1 MPDTNGNLQPVAQ
14 TTPPKGDEAKGEKYI
29 ADLIRLLESGKIQ
42 VYKTDLSQFN
52 PSSLQSHYRI
62 DLDDFQIE
70 ISHSTHLET
79 GTHSYVI
86 IFNNLKKIAD
96 GNTGKA
102 ILAYIHL
109 NETQYLR
116 FHKAAELQIEKLQKI
131 EDEKRFLQAVRPFDD
146 KIAQLEGSSNDIFRE
161 KLHSVQS
168 QIESQPAAQSI
179 PEPQTQ
185 SETPPPMPQWEP
197 KPQEN
202 TTSQDVAPKQDQ
214 PAVEQKIEEEEK
226 QTEELKSTFW
236 N

>member
-1 MPDTNGNLQPVAQ
+1 MPDTNGNLQPVAH
-14 TTPPKGDEAKGEKYI
+14 TTPPKGDEAKGEKYV
-29 ADLIRLLESGKIQ
+29 ADLIRLIESGKIQ
-42 VYKTDLSQFN
+42 VHKTDLSQFN

-79 GTHSYVI
+79 GNHSYVI

-116 FHKAAELQIEKLQKI
+116 FHKAAESQIEKLQKI

-146 KIAQLEGSSNDIFRE
+146 RIAQLETSDHDIFRD
-161 KLHSVQS
+161 KLHAVQS
-168 QIESQPAAQSI
+168 EHHSSPVPA
-179 PEPQTQ
+179 PVTQTPP
-185 SETPPPMPQWEP
+185 PPPMPAWEP
-197 KPQEN
+197 KLEQALQQASEPE
-202 TTSQDVAPKQDQ
+202 Q
-214 PAVEQKIEEEEK
+214 PINHQQQTDEQK
-226 QTEELKSTFW
+226 QTEELKSSFW

>member
-1 MPDTNGNLQPVAQ
+1 MPDTNTNLQTIAH

-29 ADLIRLLESGKIQ
+29 ADLIRLLENGKIQ

-79 GTHSYVI
+79 GSHSYVI

-109 NETQYLR
+109 NETQYVR
-116 FHKAAELQIEKLQKI
+116 FHKAAEVQIEKLQKI
-131 EDEKRFLQAVRPFDD
+131 ENEKRFLQAVRPFDD

-161 KLHSVQS
+161 KLHAVQTH
-168 QIESQPAAQSI
+168 IEHQSQPAQET
-179 PEPQTQ
+179 PEPATQT
-185 SETPPPMPQWEP
+185 ETPPAMPAWEP
-197 KPQEN
+197 KQEE
-202 TTSQDVAPKQDQ
+202 TLPAPKAVDNPQ
-214 PAVEQKIEEEEK
+214 PEQKITEEEK

>member
-14 TTPPKGDEAKGEKYI
+14 STPPKGDEAKGEKYV

-70 ISHSTHLET
+70 ISHSTHLDT
-79 GTHSYVI
+79 GSHSFVI

-109 NETQYLR
+109 NETQYMR
-116 FHKAAELQIEKLQKI
+116 FHKAAELQIDKLQRI

-146 KIAQLEGSSNDIFRE
+146 KIAQLEQSTHDIFRD
-161 KLHSVQS
+161 KLHAVQAHVE
-168 QIESQPAAQSI
+168 QTHLGTQPN
-179 PEPQTQ
+179 PEPAPA
-185 SETPPPMPQWEP
+185 SPPPPEP
-197 KPQEN
+197 LTQPTPAQY
-202 TTSQDVAPKQDQ
+202 APATAEKT
-214 PAVEQKIEEEEK
+214 EEEK
-226 QTEELKSTFW
+226 QTEDLKSTFW
-236 N
+236 S